1 MQTSLR
7 ADFALIHANKAD
19 AFGNLAFSAAARNVN
34 PLMAMAAART
44 IVEAEAI
51 VPCGALDPENVHLTG
66 AFVDAVVELNN

>member
-19 AFGNLAFSAAARNVN
+19 AFGNLAFSAAARNFN

-44 IVEAEAI
+44 IVEAEA
-51 VPCGALDPENVHLTG
+51 
-66 AFVDAVVELNN
+66 